1 MLDILV
7 SHIVDGSLIAFLI
20 IIGGLAYAAKQRIL
34 MSQAIIVVN
43 FVIFFLLMLTSPT
56 LSFSTAQSTVFKEL
70 AFQPSYLQDIPQLY
84 TLFTSMFVHAN
95 FVHILMNM
103 IVFLLVGVPF
113 EQRIGSTRFFVLYV
127 ATGIIGA
134 LFFTVFDPMVGI
146 ESTKMLVGAS
156 GAIFGILGSFA
167 ALYPRDQ
174 VVMPLPVFIVL
185 FIRMPVIV
193 ATLVF
198 AGMETLYV
206 FSGIADGVAHLAH
219 IGGLVSGIFLAV
231 LIGKP
236 PDITTKRLPL
246 ERLASIVTTD
256 REREVL
262 KRVRTADEPEVQEAW
277 LSTLL
282 RELECPECGGT
293 LVHHNRIVCRR
304 CGWHP

>member
-1 MLDILV
+1 MLDVVDVLV
-7 SHIVDGSLIAFLI
+7 GHVVDGSLIAFLI
-20 IIGGLAYAAKQRIL
+20 IVGGLAYAAKQRIL

-70 AFQPSYLQDIPQLY
+70 AFQPSYLQDVPQLY

-113 EQRIGSTRFFVLYV
+113 EQRIGSSRFFVLYV
-127 ATGIIGA
+127 ATGIAGA
-134 LFFTVFDPMVGI
+134 LLFTAFNID
-146 ESTKMLVGAS
+146 STVALVGAS

-174 VVMPLPVFIVL
+174 VVMPLPVFIIL

-231 LIGKP
+231 AVGKP
-236 PDITTKRLPL
+236 PGITTERLPL
-246 ERLASIVTTD
+246 DRLAAVVTTE
-256 REREVL
+256 RQREVL
-262 KRVRTADEPEVQEAW
+262 ERVRAADEPEIQEAW

-293 LVHHNRIVCRR
+293 LVHRNRIVCRR
-304 CGWHP
+304 CGWRP

>member
-1 MLDILV
+1 
-7 SHIVDGSLIAFLI
+7 
-20 IIGGLAYAAKQRIL
+20 
-34 MSQAIIVVN
+34 MSQTIIVVN
-43 FVIFFLLMLTSPT
+43 FVIFFLLMLTQPT

-70 AFQPSYLQDIPQLY
+70 AFRPSYLEDVPQLY
-84 TLFTSMFVHAN
+84 TLFTSLFVHAN
-95 FVHILMNM
+95 FLHILMNM

-113 EQRIGSTRFFVLYV
+113 EQRVGSTRFFALYV

-134 LFFTVFDPMVGI
+134 LFFTVFDPIVSLNS
-146 ESTKMLVGAS
+146 EVLLVGAS

-198 AGMETLYV
+198 AGIETLYV
-206 FSGIADGVAHLAH
+206 LSGVADGVAHLAH
-219 IGGLVSGIFLAV
+219 IGGLVSGVFLAV
-231 LIGKP
+231 AIGKP
-236 PDITTKRLPL
+236 PDITTQRLPL
-246 ERLASIVTTD
+246 DSLAAIVTTD
-256 REREVL
+256 RQREL
-262 KRVRTADEPEVQEAW
+262 IERVRAADEPEVQEAW

-293 LVHHNRIVCRR
+293 LVHRNRIECRR
-304 CGWHP
+304 CGWRP

>member
-1 MLDILV
+1 MLEFFI
-7 SHIVDGSLIAFLI
+7 SHVIDGSLIAVLI

-56 LSFSTAQSTVFKEL
+56 LSFWTAQSTVFKEL
-70 AFQPSYLQDIPQLY
+70 AYQPSYLQDVPQLY
-84 TLFTSMFVHAN
+84 TLFTSLFVHAN

-127 ATGIIGA
+127 ATGIAGA
-134 LFFTVFDPMVGI
+134 LLFTAFHLDSSVALI
-146 ESTKMLVGAS
+146 GAS
-156 GAIFGILGSFA
+156 GAIFGVLGAFA

-206 FSGIADGVAHLAH
+206 FSGISDGTAHLAH
-219 IGGLVSGIFLAV
+219 IGGLVAGIFLAV
-231 LIGKP
+231 IVGKP
-236 PDITTKRLPL
+236 PGITTQRLPL
-246 ERLASIVTTD
+246 NRLASIVTTN
-256 REREVL
+256 RQREVL
-262 KRVRTADEPEVQEAW
+262 ERVRAADEPEVQEAW

-293 LVHHNRIVCRR
+293 LVHRNRILCRR
-304 CGWHP
+304 CGWRP